1 MAASNLKVR
10 LKRLLAVK
18 TQSGA
23 NPPSQ
28 GLLDFLAML
37 EGMSRDELT
46 ALQCSLGA
54 LPGKGHYGSR

>member
-23 NPPSQ
+23 KTPSQ

-46 ALQCSLGA
+46 SLQCSLGA
-54 LPGKGHYGSR
+54 LSGKGHYGSR